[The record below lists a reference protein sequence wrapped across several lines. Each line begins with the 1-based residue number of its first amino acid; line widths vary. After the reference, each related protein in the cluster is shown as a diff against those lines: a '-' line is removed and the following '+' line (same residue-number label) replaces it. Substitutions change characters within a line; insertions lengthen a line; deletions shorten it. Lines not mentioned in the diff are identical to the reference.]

1 MILLNRAM
9 ILLVAAA
16 LVSACSKTPSEPAEL
31 ASAET
36 ETPAPSEPAN
46 AQIEESS
53 ALASL
58 TLAGI
63 SIPLGF
69 EHKILSDTVVEMESG
84 VRQQKVFIEAAGL
97 DAQSLQDSMTAALAN
112 EGFTVASTRPSS
124 GGQRVDFSNEQSRRI
139 IALFRPRLG
148 KDKAPDPNVG
158 VAQLT
163 VTLD

>member
-1 MILLNRAM
+1 MIFLNRAV
-9 ILLVAAA
+9 ILLVAAG
-16 LVSACSKTPSEPAEL
+16 LVCACSKAPSEPAEP
-31 ASAET
+31 AVAET
-36 ETPAPSEPAN
+36 ATPAQAEPAN
-46 AQIEESS
+46 PQAQESS

-58 TLAGI
+58 SLDGI
-63 SIPLGF
+63 GIPLEF
-69 EHKILSDTVVEMESG
+69 EHKILSDTVVQTESG

-97 DAQSLQDSMTAALAN
+97 DAQSLQNSMTSALAN
-112 EGFTVASTRPSS
+112 EGFTVTSTRPSS

-163 VTLD
+163 VSLN